1 MKERNILGS
10 VIHSR
15 AAYEQIKYFVGREDL
30 SEQGWF
36 IWSGVVDYYDADQ
49 EASRVAPDIL
59 ADSIARQVAA
69 DKHKETFRSIV
80 MGLAEFDASIPNIV
94 GDLLEH
100 KRESAGQRLAA
111 ALLSGDKANGLLQE
125 YDRLLDAT
133 TLEDQTEEDDRRGY
147 SVSDLVA
154 NSFHRDGLIRVNP
167 SSLNRRLDGGVRP
180 GHHLVL
186 FARPEMGKTM
196 MVIEMMA
203 GFVEQNLTVLYIGN
217 EDPITD
223 INMRIVNR
231 LSGMT
236 KLEVLNKPKEADTKA
251 REKGYENIIL
261 HSACPGTPRGISK
274 LLERYRPDI
283 LILDQLRNIN
293 TGNDNYVLKL
303 EEAATHAR
311 NWAKKYSCVVVSVTQ
326 AGDSAA
332 NKAALDLGDVDYSN
346 TGIPGQADVMIGL
359 GANSNH
365 KAAGELVISLPKN
378 KVSAIHEAFAVTT
391 EPHLSKII
399 SI

>member
-10 VIHSR
+10 VINSR
-15 AAYEQIKYFVGREDL
+15 DAYEQVKHFVGREDL

-36 IWSGVVDYYDADQ
+36 IWAGVVDYYDADA
-49 EASRVAPDIL
+49 EASRVDSGIL
-59 ADSIARQVAA
+59 SENTARKVAVA
-69 DKHKETFRSIV
+69 S
-80 MGLAEFDASIPNIV
+80 LSEFDGSIPNIV
-94 GDLLEH
+94 ADLLDH
-100 KRESAGQRLAA
+100 KREVVGHRLAA
-111 ALLSGDKANGLLQE
+111 AILSGDTPNGLLTE
-125 YDRLLDAT
+125 YGELLDAT
-133 TLEDQTEEDDRRGY
+133 QLDEDTDAEDDRQGY
-147 SVSDLVA
+147 DVESLVG
-154 NSFHRDGLIRVNP
+154 NSFDSTGLIHVAP
-167 SSLNRRLDGGVRP
+167 SSLNARLDGGVRP

-203 GFVEQNLTVLYIGN
+203 GFAAQNLTCLYIGN

-223 INMRIVNR
+223 INMRVVNR

-251 REKGYENIIL
+251 RENGYENIIL
-261 HSACPGTPRGISK
+261 HSACPGTPRGIQK
-274 LLERYRPDI
+274 LLEKYKPDV
-283 LILDQLRNIN
+283 LVLDQLRNIN

-359 GANSNH
+359 GANHNH

-378 KVSAIHEAFAVTT
+378 KISAVHEAFAVTT
-391 EPHLSKII
+391 EPQLSKILAI
-399 SI
+399 